1 MFVRLSFVLV
11 IGLLSK
17 FAVAQGKVVVTISNV
32 KNDKGVCRT
41 CLFNNAAAFQGEAG
55 DPLQCLAIT
64 VKDKTAQGTFENVPA
79 GKYAVM
85 VFHDENNNNKMDKN
99 FLGIPKEGYGASKN
113 KLPFASAP
121 TFNDNM
127 FMLKDGATGNVLI
140 RLRNL

>member
-1 MFVRLSFVLV
+1 
-11 IGLLSK
+11 
-17 FAVAQGKVVVTISNV
+17 
-32 KNDKGVCRT
+32 
-41 CLFNNAAAFQGEAG
+41 
-55 DPLQCLAIT
+55 
-64 VKDKTAQGTFENVPA
+64 
-79 GKYAVM
+79 M